1 MPGRILS
8 WRSIHISYPDRYNE
22 VIDEDLKPRPEYEAF
37 FVNLSDL
44 GTQKFSEEVRN
55 ASIIAFLEGFTF
67 NIEPGQYRPIPMDFI
82 PRIVRKKTFDHIAR
96 GLKQRAIALN
106 KLLQDVYSGEKT
118 IIPDEVIY
126 GSKYFYP
133 DLIGLTPRHGIF
145 IHVYGADLLF
155 DGIRFKII
163 EDNLRVPSGV
173 AYQLKIRELGERFL
187 PQLREDY
194 QIAEYRPWEHLK
206 KAMRDA
212 SWARDPFMV
221 LLSDGPYDSAYF
233 EHRYLANLLGIPLVE
248 GSDLRV
254 DEGGYVVLRLP
265 GEGEVQVDVIYRR
278 IEDLDI
284 FVPGLSKAYAD
295 GKVALVNAW
304 GTGVADDKLVYH
316 YIPQVIREYL
326 GEDPIIPQP
335 KTYAPIEPGDL
346 LEIRRKIQDLVVKTR
361 EGYGGFGTIVLPDYK
376 GEVRDKIARDVLNRI
391 TLEPDHYIAQELVK
405 FSTTLLH
412 SDSAPLLL
420 RDAPIDL
427 RVYVYYTAEG
437 PQVPP
442 GGLSRY
448 ARHGMIT
455 NNSSGGGIKETW
467 VIS

>member
-1 MPGRILS
+1 MTGGILS
-8 WRSIHISYPDRYNE
+8 WRSIHINYPDRYNE

-37 FVNLSDL
+37 FENLINM

-82 PRIVRKKTFDHIAR
+82 PRIVRRKAFNHIAV

-106 KLLQDVYSGEKT
+106 KLLQDIYSGEKT
-118 IIPDEVIY
+118 IVPDEVIY

-133 DLIGLTPRHGIF
+133 DLVGLMPRHGIF

-155 DGIRFKII
+155 DGTEFKII

-173 AYQLKIRELGERFL
+173 AYQLKIRELGGRFL
-187 PQLREDY
+187 PQLREGY
-194 QIAEYRPWEHLK
+194 RIADYRPWEHLK

-254 DEGGYVVLRLP
+254 DERGYVVLRLP

-335 KTYAPIEPGDL
+335 
-346 LEIRRKIQDLVVKTR
+346 
-361 EGYGGFGTIVLPDYK
+361 
-376 GEVRDKIARDVLNRI
+376 
-391 TLEPDHYIAQELVK
+391 
-405 FSTTLLH
+405 
-412 SDSAPLLL
+412 
-420 RDAPIDL
+420 
-427 RVYVYYTAEG
+427 
-437 PQVPP
+437 
-442 GGLSRY
+442 
-448 ARHGMIT
+448 
-455 NNSSGGGIKETW
+455 
-467 VIS
+467 